1 MEEIMENEVFD
12 LEQHVALFRKK
23 KKFQI
28 NQLSEIDKILNS
40 IEYSRF
46 INDVYKFFNKQVPNV
61 EGRLALKYYSDA
73 DIIIDQFWDCLLGAE
88 LNNKFRSGIQSKLS
102 F

>member
-1 MEEIMENEVFD
+1 MDNEVFD
-12 LEQHVALFRKK
+12 FEQYVAIFRKK

-28 NQLSEIDKILNS
+28 NQLSGIDKILNS

-46 INDVYKFFNKQVPNV
+46 INSVYNFFNKQVPNV

-73 DIIIDQFWDCLLGAE
+73 DIIIDQFWSCLLGNE
-88 LNNKFRSGIQSKLS
+88 LNNKFRSGIQSKLN

>member
-1 MEEIMENEVFD
+1 MEEMIDEIFD

-28 NQLSEIDKILNS
+28 THLSEIDKVLNS

-46 INDVYKFFNKQVPNV
+46 INSVYNFFNKFAPNV
-61 EGRLALKYYSDA
+61 DGRLALKYYSDA
-73 DIIIDQFWDCLLGAE
+73 DIIIDRFWNRLLGNE
-88 LNNKFRSGIQSKLS
+88 LNDKFKSRIQSKLHL
-102 F
+102 

>member
-1 MEEIMENEVFD
+1 MEEIIDNEVFD
-12 LEQHVALFRKK
+12 LEQHVAIFRNK

-46 INDVYKFFNKQVPNV
+46 INSVYNFFNKQVPTA

-73 DIIIDQFWDCLLGAE
+73 DIIIDQFWNCLLGNE
-88 LNNKFRSGIQSKLS
+88 FNNKFKSGIQSKLS

>member
-1 MEEIMENEVFD
+1 MEEMIINEIFD

-28 NQLSEIDKILNS
+28 THLSEIDKVLNS

-46 INDVYKFFNKQVPNV
+46 INSVYNFFNKNV
-61 EGRLALKYYSDA
+61 SNVDGRLALKYYSDA
-73 DIIIDQFWDCLLGAE
+73 EIIIDRFWNRLLGNE
-88 LNNKFRSGIQSKLS
+88 LNNKFKSRIQSKLN